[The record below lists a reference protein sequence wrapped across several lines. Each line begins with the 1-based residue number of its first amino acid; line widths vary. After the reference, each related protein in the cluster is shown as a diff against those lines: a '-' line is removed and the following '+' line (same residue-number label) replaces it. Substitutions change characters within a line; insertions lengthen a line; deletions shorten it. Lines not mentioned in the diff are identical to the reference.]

1 MLCQPVRFSI
11 LIIVAITA
19 LSATSIIGTVVAGDG
34 PPEPPVVR
42 SAADNAAPPVSIDD
56 LKAAIRKAIPPIETG
71 AAGHLRQRSCF
82 ACHNVTLPAL
92 ALRTAR
98 DRGFAID
105 AGGFDK
111 QLDRTHDV
119 LSRWAKSNTD
129 RKSFV
134 GGQADTA
141 GYALWALE
149 LGERE
154 PDDTTAAVVEY
165 LLNRD
170 ENSGYWRSSHA
181 DRPPSE
187 ASSFTTTAWAVR
199 GINHFGTPEQQE
211 RITARTRAARDWLL
225 RTKPVDTED
234 RVFRLWGLNYAAA
247 EPEHITAAVAD
258 LLAAQ
263 RGDGGWAQL
272 DEMESDAYATGTALV
287 ALHMAGGLATDE
299 PAYRRGIKFLL
310 KKQRDDGT
318 WFVQSRSENRFQAQF
333 ESGFPYE
340 KDQWISIAASS
351 WATAA
356 LSLAVAE

>member
-1 MLCQPVRFSI
+1 MMRRPVRFSI
-11 LIIVAITA
+11 PLVASITA
-19 LSATSIIGTVVAGDG
+19 ISVPSLIRDGVAADA
-34 PPEPPVVR
+34 PPEPPIVR
-42 SAADNAAPPVSIDD
+42 SATVDEAPPVPIDD
-56 LKAAIRKAIPPIETG
+56 VKAAIRKALPPIETG

-82 ACHNVTLPAL
+82 ACHNLTLPVL

-98 DRGFAID
+98 DRDFEID
-105 AGGFDK
+105 GDGFDK
-111 QLDRTHDV
+111 QLDRTHAV

-129 RKSFV
+129 RKNFI

-149 LGERE
+149 LGERP

-170 ENSGYWRSSHA
+170 ESRGYWRSSHA

-225 RTKPVDTED
+225 RTKPADTED

-247 EPEHITAAVAD
+247 EPEQLAAAVED

-263 RGDGGWAQL
+263 REDGGWAQL
-272 DEMESDAYATGTALV
+272 EDMPSDAYATGTALV
-287 ALHMAGGLATDE
+287 ALHRAGGLATDG
-299 PAYRRGIKFLL
+299 PAYRRGMKFLL
-310 KKQRDDGT
+310 ANQREDGT
-318 WFVQSRSENRFQAQF
+318 WFVPSRSENRFQAQF
-333 ESGFPYE
+333 DSGFPYE

-351 WATAA
+351 WSTAA
-356 LSLAVAE
+356 LALAVGD